1 MKKSTCTVLPLT
13 LQLNVSFKIFDKNTS
28 NVLVIQKRKIWFD
41 NFAVVELLRYCF
53 KKTIK
58 FEK

>member
-1 MKKSTCTVLPLT
+1 MKKSICTVLPLT

-28 NVLVIQKRKIWFD
+28 NVLVIQKGKIWFN
-41 NFAVVELLRYCF
+41 NFAVVEPLRYCF